1 MTYHYDWI
9 FESSSIVANFNWIMC
24 VEEIVPYVWWHCVGG
39 WCVCL
44 RCKERRILI
53 RLLSIFNDLFTIPS
67 PLSSKHNQAK
77 TKKIKILSPFFCFY
91 ISPFGDVKR
100 IAFCPFFCLCV
111 REWWW
116 LWYLS
121 PKRIKVLLSTQ
132 QLHSHA
138 DRNYSS
144 PTNNDIL
151 DMSLLHWQKKFI
163 FEKFDLN
170 FFVYTSYR
178 TINSLNCCHFLDL
191 PFLIAF

>member
-1 MTYHYDWI
+1 M
-9 FESSSIVANFNWIMC
+9 FSFC
-24 VEEIVPYVWWHCVGG
+24 VSLSMLQLCVCVCECKCACVCVSVCVWVYV
-39 WCVCL
+39 CVCL

-53 RLLSIFNDLFTIPS
+53 RLLSIFNDLFAIPF

-77 TKKIKILSPFFCFY
+77 TKKIKILSPVFCFY

-100 IAFCPFFCLCV
+100 IVFCPFFCLCV

-138 DRNYSS
+138 DRNDSS

-163 FEKFDLN
+163 FEKFD
-170 FFVYTSYR
+170 
-178 TINSLNCCHFLDL
+178 
-191 PFLIAF
+191 